1 MRRDLIIGVL
11 ALLAIAFTGAVAPV
25 GVVRAQS
32 TTLPGQL
39 DLYGGQVKVFSS
51 SRPLARV
58 AVGNGDL
65 VEVTTI
71 EKRQL
76 VVIAGAGKA
85 GTTSLHLWYEDG
97 GQRSIDV
104 SVSPVD
110 TGSTS
115 TIVRELLALESGSK
129 ARVQDVDNSVVVTGE
144 LTALESE
151 RVAAIAKL
159 YPNVVNLSTPDL
171 VEMQPM
177 VLMDVRIM
185 EFKRDAMRDLGID
198 WQDSIDGPAGGAI
211 KDFSSSFFRILPDGS
226 PFEDFDL
233 PARINP
239 METYF
244 GIATSI
250 TSKINLLTQ
259 TGNAYELASPQ
270 LSARSGGSANF
281 LAGGEVPIPLTS
293 SFGATNVEFKEY
305 GIKLDI
311 EPFVNENNEIS
322 TVIMTEVSKIDP
334 AVAVQGIPG
343 FLTRRTGTELN
354 VRSGETIVI
363 SGLVDIAGSKGFGG
377 IPGLSNIPILGR
389 LFRSDNFRAGRT
401 DLVVFV
407 TPRIVRPDDAANIDG
422 IQKSER
428 MLEDFKE
435 TIGTDIFD

>member
-1 MRRDLIIGVL
+1 MRRDKILG
-11 ALLAIAFTGAVAPV
+11 LLAVFAMAVAGAIAPI
-25 GVVRAQS
+25 GPVRAQAAS
-32 TTLPGQL
+32 LPSQL
-39 DLYGGQVKVFSS
+39 DLYGGQVKVYTSN
-51 SRPLARV
+51 RPLARV

-65 VEVTTI
+65 IEVTTI

-76 VVIAGAGKA
+76 VVIAGAGQA
-85 GTTSLHLWYEDG
+85 GTTTLHLWYEDG
-97 GQRSIDV
+97 GQRSVDV

-110 TGSTS
+110 TSSTS
-115 TIVRELLALESGSK
+115 LLVRDLLALEPDSK
-129 ARVQDVDNSVVVTGE
+129 ARVQDIGDSVVVTGE
-144 LTALESE
+144 LTALEAE
-151 RVAAIAKL
+151 RVGVIAKL

-171 VEMQPM
+171 VAMQPM

-185 EFKRDAMRDLGID
+185 EFKRDALRDLGID

-226 PFEDFDL
+226 PFEDLPL

-250 TSKINLLTQ
+250 TSRINLLTQ

-270 LSARSGGSANF
+270 LSARSGGSADF
-281 LAGGEVPIPLTS
+281 LAGGEIPIPLTS

-305 GIKLDI
+305 GVKLNI
-311 EPFVNENNEIS
+311 EPVVNDNDEIS

-334 AVAVQGIPG
+334 AVSVQGIPG

-363 SGLVDIAGSKGFGG
+363 SGLVDITGSKGFGG
-377 IPGLSNIPILGR
+377 IPGLANIPVLGR

-407 TPRIVRPDDAANIDG
+407 TPRIVRPGDPANIDG